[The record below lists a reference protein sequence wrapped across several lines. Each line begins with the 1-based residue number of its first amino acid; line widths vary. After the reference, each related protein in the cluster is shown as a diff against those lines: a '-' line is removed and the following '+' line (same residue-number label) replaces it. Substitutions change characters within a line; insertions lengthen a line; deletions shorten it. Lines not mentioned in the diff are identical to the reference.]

1 MKNSSVMGVPPLKP
15 ICVVREWNT
24 IDPVLSHPAKFSF
37 AEHINENIINQKKEN
52 D

>member
-1 MKNSSVMGVPPLKP
+1 MTPLAMP
-15 ICVVREWNT
+15 MAITSWDENRGCH
-24 IDPVLSHPAKFSF
+24 VLSHPAKFSF